1 MCMRG
6 CSLSNRIGGSVERNV
21 LGARDAHAD
30 AAQHEP
36 QAYSAVA
43 EDVQHALPAEDHG
56 QQHADRRGEEHV
68 DRNGD
73 VGRGGADGGDQHA
86 SEIINEK
93 PAEPF
98 DSAGFL
104 RLESCDS
111 YDARAVRRGAA
122 ALTTACVAGFTAFVA
137 RAVTRALAEK
147 QRSSA
152 TSTRPSMAAAD
163 SRMTSETSEMMRNL
177 ARSSMRFS
185 RNERLLDLARNVRLL
200 STSATS

>member
-1 MCMRG
+1 PG
-6 CSLSNRIGGSVERNV
+6 CRR
-21 LGARDAHAD
+21 ARAPDAHRRGRRCTAR
-30 AAQHEP
+30 P
-36 QAYSAVA
+36 SS
-43 EDVQHALPAEDHG
+43 G
-56 QQHADRRGEEHV
+56 RSWQQHADRRGEEHV
-68 DRNGD
+68 DGNGD
-73 VGRGGADGGDQHA
+73 VGRGGANGGDQHA

-98 DSAGFL
+98 DSAGFS
-104 RLESCDS
+104 RLETCDS

-122 ALTTACVAGFTAFVA
+122 ALTTPCVAGFTTFVA
-137 RAVTRALAEK
+137 RAVTRALAVK

-185 RNERLLDLARNVRLL
+185 LNERLFDLARNVRLL